1 MTRAGHA
8 LRIEPA
14 SLLLPKRARSS
25 IAAKSAKQVGH
36 RLGIAGR
43 AEHGLHS
50 RCRDRRKE
58 VAQIHAQNNTLSDV
72 RRCECPNR
80 TAAAKPVHRR
90 MNRDSLENL
99 RENLLLHLLQSF
111 LRRFNE
117 RDSPPFLRQYPVV
130 IMTEWASVVLLSQTS
145 HFAPEIGEPR

>member
-1 MTRAGHA
+1 MKRVGHA
-8 LRIEPA
+8 QRVEPA
-14 SLLLPKRARSS
+14 SLLLPRRARSS

-36 RLGIAGR
+36 RLWVSGR
-43 AEHGLHS
+43 AEHGLHA
-50 RCRDRRKE
+50 RRRDRRKQ

-72 RRCECPNR
+72 RRCKCPDR
-80 TAAAKPVHRR
+80 TAAANPVHRR

-117 RDSPPFLRQYPVV
+117 PDSPAFLSQYPVV
-130 IMTEWASVVLLSQTS
+130 IMTEWASVVLLSQTR
-145 HFAPEIGEPR
+145 HDAPEIGKPR